1 MAEEMNIIG
10 AESSSD
16 LGQELN
22 ISLSESDIDEIL
34 GREGDGGEPA
44 EPLADN
50 EEDGSVAGT
59 VPAGSGRKGVGHD
72 PRRRHHDGLQSG
84 RRGDSRPHRQLVT
97 DGLKRETEVSGYD
110 IYSSKSTVYGK
121 AQMFPPIQ

>member
-44 EPLADN
+44 E
-50 EEDGSVAGT
+50 
-59 VPAGSGRKGVGHD
+59 
-72 PRRRHHDGLQSG
+72 
-84 RRGDSRPHRQLVT
+84 
-97 DGLKRETEVSGYD
+97 GY
-110 IYSSKSTVYGK
+110 
-121 AQMFPPIQ
+121 FE